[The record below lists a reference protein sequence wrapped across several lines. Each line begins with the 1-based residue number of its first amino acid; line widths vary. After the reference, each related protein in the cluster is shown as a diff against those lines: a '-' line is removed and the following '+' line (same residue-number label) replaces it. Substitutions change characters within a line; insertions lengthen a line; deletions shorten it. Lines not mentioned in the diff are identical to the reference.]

1 MLYEIWS
8 LGHKP
13 FEVKSTNEV
22 RAKLSLFLIVA
33 SNVMKFYRQLNY
45 LIVVTGFL
53 HLLAAQGN
61 YTKL

>member
-22 RAKLSLFLIVA
+22 CAKLSLFLTIA
-33 SNVMKFYRQLNY
+33 SNVLKYYRQLNY
-45 LIVVTGFL
+45 LIVVTGSP